1 MSVLR
6 LDILDRAE
14 SVGIGWVFWGLILCV
29 HECTFTRDLTMQM
42 GAGDFTEGI
51 LEVTKLP
58 YNNFEA
64 TSMTL
69 KNSNQ

>member
-1 MSVLR
+1 
-6 LDILDRAE
+6 
-14 SVGIGWVFWGLILCV
+14 
-29 HECTFTRDLTMQM
+29 MQM
-42 GAGDFTEGI
+42 GAGDFPEGI

-58 YNNFEA
+58 NNNFEA